1 MPSYLGSASSGIC
14 PGLRACRGRR
24 AHSPQWYMHIHCHGD
39 ISILVTGQPWAPVFL
54 CFHGLLEDGDFCKDA
69 GWLRLPVM
77 PWGHQRAALYL
88 LCLGFGGEHSLP
100 CFSKTVVSVHKSSSS
115 SFQVLH
121 DLSKVSLSLGTK
133 ARKTWRPLPP
143 SPYSLLWDKGPQ
155 RRQGHDEQG
164 EGKVNTWKWYSCH
177 KNNNEHDLISSYTHL
192 TDKENWGSEKWSCLL
207 KAIQLIHGGSTVYNQ
222 VCLSSNCPPP
232 CWAL

>member
-1 MPSYLGSASSGIC
+1 METSASLWQGSLGLQFSSASMACLRMEIFARMLAGSVCQSC
-14 PGLRACRGRR
+14 PGATREQLFIFSAWASGV
-24 AHSPQWYMHIHCHGD
+24 
-39 ISILVTGQPWAPVFL
+39 SILFPAF
-54 CFHGLLEDGDFCKDA
+54 
-69 GWLRLPVM
+69 
-77 PWGHQRAALYL
+77 QRQL
-88 LCLGFGGEHSLP
+88 SLSTNP
-100 CFSKTVVSVHKSSSS
+100 PLS